1 MDYVK
6 DFGEHNLMY
15 DDHFDQSYL
24 DTSVQKSVLINHSS
38 YAQLYVTY
46 PTCTFN
52 LFLYPDNIFYIYTNA
67 TTKSQD
73 IYFYVCALYK
83 PKIGGF
89 R

>member
-52 LFLYPDNIFYIYTNA
+52 LFLYPDNIFYI
-67 TTKSQD
+67 
-73 IYFYVCALYK
+73 LYK
-83 PKIGGF
+83 CDHKIPGHLLLCLCII
-89 R
+89 